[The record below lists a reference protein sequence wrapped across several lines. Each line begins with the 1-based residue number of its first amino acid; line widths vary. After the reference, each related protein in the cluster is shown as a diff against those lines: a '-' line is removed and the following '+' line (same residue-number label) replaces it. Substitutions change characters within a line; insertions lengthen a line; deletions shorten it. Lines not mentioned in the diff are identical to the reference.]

1 MDIRTAATE
10 AGRTYYLSGRFD
22 AHQVPR
28 FKDAVLP
35 DGLDLELDL
44 SGVSFID
51 STGLATLVSMYK
63 AARAQ
68 GGTFNITNVQDQVWV
83 IFEVTQLHT
92 VLPVSRG

>member
-1 MDIRTAATE
+1 MDIRSTATE
-10 AGRTYYLSGRFD
+10 AGRTYHLTGRFD

-28 FKDAVLP
+28 FKDAVSP
-35 DGLDLELDL
+35 DGSVELDL

-63 AARAQ
+63 TAVAQ
-68 GGTFNITNVQDQVWV
+68 GGDFNITGVQDQVWV